1 MAFKRQHSKPS
12 NLFTLDPM
20 APHLTTIHYLFP
32 SVRVLT
38 FLSLASLS
46 ASLENGDD
54 FVRWVSWNV
63 ENYKQQSA
71 TFRPSFVFGEPGVV
85 GPGAIDLK
93 LSKAEA
99 AAVRYIVSQDGT
111 GNYRSIREAIGTI
124 PLHNTRRVILEIR
137 PGIYREKI
145 VIPKSMPF
153 ITLLGDPASPPIISG
168 NDTAA
173 KMGDN
178 GRALKTFRSPTVA
191 VNSNFFL
198 AAYIQF
204 ENTAPVPDVGQRGG
218 QAVAVRVSGDKAA
231 FYNCSFYGEQ
241 DTLYDHKGLHYFKN
255 CFIQGSV
262 DFIFGYGRSLYENCY
277 LNSVA
282 KKVAALTAQKRNM
295 ASMESGFSFVRST
308 ITGSGLVYLG
318 RAWGDHSRVVFSYTF
333 MDKVVIPQGWNSW
346 RIHRPEAS
354 GVYYGEFQCGGPGAN
369 WTGRVHWA
377 RLLTHEEAQP
387 FLGTYYVNGDSWL
400 LGPPST

>member
-1 MAFKRQHSKPS
+1 
-12 NLFTLDPM
+12 M

-99 AAVRYIVSQDGT
+99 AAV
-111 GNYRSIREAIGTI
+111 
-124 PLHNTRRVILEIR
+124 
-137 PGIYREKI
+137 REKI

-346 RIHRPEAS
+346 RIHRPEARS